1 MKSKIKSYPYTKK
14 NISKIVFVSGN
25 VRSGKII
32 ILKLISS
39 FNKMEKVNVNVLME
53 QANLLNY
60 IKKIDQETAIYFLR
74 RAFSIMDYNLRIYRE
89 VNFKKSDYTSIF
101 NFRNPSLYL
110 NRLKQKEGD
119 IVVKKLSQEKNMI
132 PLMIHNGLLTTNL
145 FKSFK
150 EYKWIEI
157 IRNPVNHVFSWINK
171 DYGGKFYNSYR
182 AQILTLKFNN
192 KLIPYIAYGWEK
204 KYLKL
209 NKYERI
215 IEMFNV
221 YEKQKKRTLSK
232 IDTKIKKKILQ
243 IRLEELIK
251 NPEKIISK
259 MEIFLKKKRTSYTN
273 KVLIQ
278 ENLPRSYL
286 SEVDKKKKILKK
298 KISKKYFNKLLMLEK
313 NYMKNF

>member
-1 MKSKIKSYPYTKK
+1 MQSKIKSYPYTRQ

-25 VRSGKII
+25 TRSGKVI

-39 FNKMEKVNVNVLME
+39 FNKMEKVNANFLME
-53 QANLLNY
+53 QANFLNY

-74 RAFSIMDYNLRIYRE
+74 RAFSIMDYNLRISRE

-101 NFRNPSLYL
+101 NFKNPSLYL

-119 IVVKKLSQEKNMI
+119 IVVKKLSQEKNTI
-132 PLMIHNGLLTTNL
+132 PLMIHNALLTTNL
-145 FKSFK
+145 FKAFK
-150 EYKWIEI
+150 DYKLIEM
-157 IRNPVNHVFSWINK
+157 IRNPVDQVFSWINK
-171 DYGGKFYNSYR
+171 DYGDKFYNSYR
-182 AQILTLKFNN
+182 ASILTLKFNN
-192 KLIPYIAYGWEK
+192 KLIPYYAYGWEK

-215 IEMFNV
+215 IEMFNIL
-221 YEKQKKRTLSK
+221 EKQKKRTLSK

-243 IRLEELIK
+243 IRFEELIQ
-251 NPEKIISK
+251 NPEKIINK
-259 MEIFLKKKRTSYTN
+259 IEIFLGKKRTHYTN

-286 SEVDKKKKILKK
+286 SEVDKKRKFLKK

-313 NYMKNF
+313 NYIKNF